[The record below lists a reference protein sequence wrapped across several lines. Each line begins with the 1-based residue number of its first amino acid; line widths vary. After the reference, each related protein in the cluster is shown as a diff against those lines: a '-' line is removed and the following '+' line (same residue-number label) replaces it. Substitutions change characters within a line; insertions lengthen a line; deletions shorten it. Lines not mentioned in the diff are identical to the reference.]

1 MSHLS
6 DLTLELAEKSNF
18 CNRYL
23 ELCSRY
29 SESLLMDTTDLR
41 QRYPRSLANITKKV
55 VDTKLVKSI
64 LNEFGYPYKYFG
76 GEKFYRIYLLKR
88 TEYEVWFHLQ
98 LYKNS
103 LFDGYL
109 DPHIYIQYN
118 GKYFA
123 GGTFPCIFEGAGG
136 VKPTKY
142 MLRPA
147 YTGEVLPE
155 LIKELIDLAFSYVYE
170 FEELKE
176 G

>member
-6 DLTLELAEKSNF
+6 DLTLELAEKSDF

-29 SESLLMDTTDLR
+29 PMDSINWANK
-41 QRYPRSLANITKKV
+41 YPTSLANSTKKV
-55 VDTKLVKSI
+55 VDKKLVKSI
-64 LNEFGYPYKYFG
+64 FDSLGYRYKYFG
-76 GEKFYRIYLLKR
+76 GEKFYRVYLLKG

-109 DPHIYIQYN
+109 DPHVYIEHDE
-118 GKYFA
+118 KYFA
-123 GGTFPCIFEGAGG
+123 GSTFPCIFEDAGG

>member
-1 MSHLS
+1 MSHLN
-6 DLTLELAEKSNF
+6 LTVELAEKSNF

-29 SESLLMDTTDLR
+29 SESLLMDTTDLC

-64 LNEFGYPYKYFG
+64 FDSLGYHYKYFG
-76 GEKFYRIYLLKR
+76 GEKFYRVYLWKG
-88 TEYEVWFHLQ
+88 TEYEVGFHLEF
-98 LYKNS
+98 YKNS
-103 LFDGYL
+103 LFDGFL
-109 DPHIYIQYN
+109 DPHVYIEHDE
-118 GKYFA
+118 KYFA
-123 GGTFPCIFEGAGG
+123 GGTFPCIFEYAGG

-155 LIKELIDLAFSYVYE
+155 LIKELIELAFSYVRE
-170 FEELKE
+170 FEELKIK
-176 G
+176 

>member
-1 MSHLS
+1 MSHLN
-6 DLTLELAEKSNF
+6 LTVELAEKSNF

-76 GEKFYRIYLLKR
+76 GEKFYRLYLLKK
-88 TEYEVWFHLQ
+88 EKYEVWFHLE

-103 LFDGYL
+103 
-109 DPHIYIQYN
+109 
-118 GKYFA
+118 
-123 GGTFPCIFEGAGG
+123 IFS
-136 VKPTKY
+136 
-142 MLRPA
+142 
-147 YTGEVLPE
+147 
-155 LIKELIDLAFSYVYE
+155 I
-170 FEELKE
+170 
-176 G
+176 

>member
-1 MSHLS
+1 MSHLN
-6 DLTLELAEKSNF
+6 LTVELAEKSNF

-64 LNEFGYPYKYFG
+64 LNELGYPYKYF
-76 GEKFYRIYLLKR
+76 
-88 TEYEVWFHLQ
+88 VWFHLE

-103 LFDGYL
+103 IFDGHL
-109 DPHIYIQYN
+109 DPHVYIIYN
-118 GKYFA
+118 EEYFA
-123 GGTFPCIFEGAGG
+123 GGTFPCIFDSSGG
-136 VKPTKY
+136 IKPTKY

-155 LIKELIDLAFSYVYE
+155 LIKELIDLAFSYVRE
-170 FEELKE
+170 FEKLKE